1 MKKALAFVG
10 ILFITLFSGCTII
23 KTAPIAPNE
32 TYEPLPILIPSSV
45 LNIPLTVHLPEIEQ
59 RINKQF
65 LGVLYEDNSFK
76 DDNLKLRVTKT
87 APIKISGL
95 GESIR
100 LSLPIHLWVEGRF
113 TQNFIP
119 MPGMPDNFSFSKTQD
134 ADFDLVVNTETIVK
148 VTPDWQLETITTGSF
163 QWVDKP
169 DLTFGPLSIPIGSFI
184 EKQLNRQVAGM
195 IKQVDKE
202 ITKNFN
208 LKKEIEPVWKLL
220 HQPTFVDSEYNAW
233 LTLKPEEVWM
243 SSVTTSPQKINL
255 TVGLKSQAL
264 VTTGITPDTS
274 NVYIKPLPKLKVE
287 KESNKDF
294 SLYIPLTYSYEDA
307 EKVTKDNFEN
317 QTFEYEDGKHV
328 IKVTSVEMY
337 GSRQKV
343 IVKLGINGKTGNGLF
358 SKKLMGD
365 IFMEGVPKYNP
376 SKQAIEI
383 TQFNY
388 SLQSRDVLI
397 KSASWIFKSA
407 FKKQMEPYLTYSI
420 KVELDD
426 ARKLVRE
433 SLYNTP
439 LNDLAS
445 LKGRL
450 NELDVVDVYLD
461 KDGFVILF
469 KASGDLEVLIK

>member
-1 MKKALAFVG
+1 MKIVIAFVG
-10 ILFITLFSGCTII
+10 IIIIASITGCTVI

-32 TYEPLPILIPSSV
+32 TYEPLPINVPSSI
-45 LNIPLTVHLPEIEQ
+45 LNLPLTVSLPEIEQ

-65 LGVLYEDNSFK
+65 LGILYEDNSFK
-76 DDNLKLRVTKT
+76 DDNLKMRVTKT
-87 APIKISGL
+87 APIKIYGSGD
-95 GESIR
+95 SIR
-100 LSLPIHLWVEGRF
+100 LALPIHLWVEGRF

-134 ADFDLVVNTETIVK
+134 ADFDLVVNTGTLVK
-148 VTPDWQLETITTGSF
+148 VTPDWQLETLTSGSF

-169 DLTFGPLSIPIGSFI
+169 DLSFGPFSIPIGSFI

-294 SLYIPLTYSYEDA
+294 SIYIPLNYSYADA
-307 EKVTKDNFEN
+307 EKITKDNFEN
-317 QTFEYEDGKHV
+317 QSFEYEDGKHV
-328 IKVTSVEMY
+328 VKVTNVEMY

-343 IVKLGINGKTGNGLF
+343 IVKLGINGKTGKGLF
-358 SKKLMGD
+358 SKKLLGD
-365 IFMEGVPKYNP
+365 VFMEGVPKYN
-376 SKQAIEI
+376 SAKQAVEI
-383 TQFNY
+383 TQFNF
-388 SLQSRDVLI
+388 SVQSRDVLI
-397 KSASWIFKSA
+397 KSASWLFKSA
-407 FKKQMEPYLTYSI
+407 FKKQMEPYLSYSI
-420 KVELDD
+420 KNELDD
-426 ARKLVRE
+426 ARQMVRE
-433 SLYNTP
+433 SLNNTP
-439 LNDLAS
+439 LNELAT

-461 KDGFVILF
+461 KEGFVILF